1 MADSLAESVKETLVG
16 TTIEPQL
23 SQQFKATFDRHA
35 RRSDDEGEE
44 PFMTEEDFVNAIA
57 PKDEDYVR
65 AFHTR
70 LWPSIE
76 PPSQHLTPCPSNK
89 SHGD

>member
-23 SQQFKATFDRHA
+23 SQQFKATFERHA
-35 RRSDDEGEE
+35 RRSDVEGGE

-65 AFHTR
+65 APLLSYTLQPISR
-70 LWPSIE
+70 VDISP
-76 PPSQHLTPCPSNK
+76 
-89 SHGD
+89 